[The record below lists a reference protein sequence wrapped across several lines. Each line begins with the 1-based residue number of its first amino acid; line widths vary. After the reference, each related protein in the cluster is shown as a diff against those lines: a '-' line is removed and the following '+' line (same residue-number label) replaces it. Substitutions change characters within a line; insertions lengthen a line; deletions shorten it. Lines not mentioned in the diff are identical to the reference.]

1 MEKSSIFPAS
11 HLPIVDKHD
20 DLSHRGHHS
29 YVKIGRG
36 VMHEIYWD
44 FANSGRV
51 RLKFGHTKLG
61 REIKTGKLMFS
72 RGNNPLHTHMA
83 ATCSKAA
90 GFNLNTSHFVFSNQA
105 YM

>member
-1 MEKSSIFPAS
+1 MTTTAKQNAPTAQVKFS
-11 HLPIVDKHD
+11 LMVGG
-20 DLSHRGHHS
+20 RGHHS
-29 YVKIGRG
+29 YVKFGRG

>member
-1 MEKSSIFPAS
+1 
-11 HLPIVDKHD
+11 
-20 DLSHRGHHS
+20 
-29 YVKIGRG
+29 
-36 VMHEIYWD
+36 MHEIYWD

-61 REIKTGKLMFS
+61 REIKTGKLMFP

>member
-1 MEKSSIFPAS
+1 MQQREARRDPGATTYSKSAVG
-11 HLPIVDKHD
+11 LCTK
-20 DLSHRGHHS
+20 
-29 YVKIGRG
+29 YIG
-36 VMHEIYWD
+36 

-83 ATCSKAA
+83 ATCSIAA
-90 GFNLNTSHFVFSNQA
+90 ALQTSNVCEIMDGVLGGSPRRCLNP
-105 YM
+105 

>member
-1 MEKSSIFPAS
+1 MRSTLGKRVAAAEKHEVPPGAT
-11 HLPIVDKHD
+11 
-20 DLSHRGHHS
+20 S

-105 YM
+105 YMYIY

>member
-90 GFNLNTSHFVFSNQA
+90 GFNLNTSHFVFSNQE